1 MLNLVFLRFRK
12 ETVKFTKIHIYYF
25 LFILHL
31 ASLTGLKGQTRTID
45 SLLTVLKTLNAESSS
60 TGLDDTLRINTLINL
75 SKEYVTQRYYSKAIK
90 YATISKIM
98 AEKMVSAV
106 DISVSKK
113 WLANAIQSIAYT
125 LENQESYA
133 SALEQYK
140 KELAIREELGDV
152 YKTAVCLNKI
162 GEIYNAQDNLDASLE
177 YYYKALKLTDEVNSK
192 EELLTI
198 YNNIGIA
205 YDRQANFSKSLE
217 YYNKVL
223 ELSTTLRDTNA
234 MGISYSNIG
243 TVYAEQGKNKEA
255 FNYFFK
261 FLKFAQL
268 TGNKK
273 NVAIAY
279 LNISNIFDT
288 EGNFKKSFE
297 MQFNAMKIFEELGNR
312 AELALIKANI
322 ASTYIALV
330 KNTENK
336 NERLAGLK
344 EARKYLNEALE
355 LYQKIRQ
362 LEGIGQVYRDLA
374 DVEELAGN
382 FEVSLKNY
390 RSYIQFR
397 DSIMKLEDNEK
408 RIRAEMNYEFDQ
420 KENLNKLEQE
430 EKQAIAKEESE
441 RQKQIRNLFIVAFI
455 FMVVLAILIFRSN
468 RHKQKANKIILNQ
481 KREVEKQ
488 KILVEE
494 KQSQIISSINY
505 AKRIQESILIA
516 EEEMTA
522 NLPNLFITYIPK
534 DIVSGDFYWYSKQG
548 NDSFIVVAD
557 CTGHGVPGAFLSMVG
572 STLLNEIIIH
582 KKIHDPALII
592 NALATSL
599 AGTLANKEKDELN
612 TDGMDISICRINHK
626 TKKLSFVGANQ
637 SIYIVDHKEAREIK
651 PQISSINGIFAVDKT
666 KKIAAFEL
674 ILNENE
680 MIYLTTDGY
689 SDQIGGQN
697 NKKFLSSRFEKL
709 LAHIYSL
716 SIDKQQYVLEETF
729 EDWKGESKQIDDVLV
744 IGFKI

>member
-1 MLNLVFLRFRK
+1 MKRN
-12 ETVKFTKIHIYYF
+12 VKHIFCF
-25 LFILHL
+25 LFIITLSFAEDL
-31 ASLTGLKGQTRTID
+31 RAQTRAID
-45 SLLTVLKTLNAESSS
+45 SLLANIKTLNAESFSA
-60 TGLDDTLRINTLINL
+60 GLDDTLRINALIDL
-75 SKEYVTQRYYSKAIK
+75 SKEYVTQRDYSKAIK
-90 YATISKIM
+90 YATISKII
-98 AEKMVSAV
+98 AEKLVSAL

-113 WLANAIQSIAYT
+113 WLANALQSIAFT
-125 LENQESYA
+125 LETQESYA
-133 SALEQYK
+133 SALAQYK
-140 KELAIREELGDV
+140 KELELREELGDV
-152 YKTAVCLNKI
+152 YKTTICLNKI

-177 YYYKALKLTDEVNSK
+177 YYYKALKLADEVNSK
-192 EELLTI
+192 EDLLTI
-198 YNNIGIA
+198 YNNMGIV
-205 YDRQANFSKSLE
+205 YDRQTNFSKSLE

-223 ELSTTLRDTNA
+223 NLSTTLKDTNA

-255 FNYFFK
+255 FIYFFK
-261 FLKFAQL
+261 FLKFAQI

-297 MQFNAMKIFEELGNR
+297 MQFNAMQIFEELGNR

-330 KNTENK
+330 KSTENK
-336 NERLAGLK
+336 PERAAALT

-355 LYQKIRQ
+355 LYQKIGQ

-382 FEVSLKNY
+382 FEVSLENY
-390 RSYIQFR
+390 RRYIQFR
-397 DSIMKLEDNEK
+397 DSLMKLEDNEK

-430 EKQAIAKEESE
+430 AKQAIAKEESE

-455 FMVVLAILIFRSN
+455 FMAVLAIFIFRSN
-468 RHKQKANKIILNQ
+468 RHKQKANKIILQQ
-481 KREVEKQ
+481 KQEVERQ
-488 KILVEE
+488 KVLVEE
-494 KQSQIISSINY
+494 KQTQIISSISY

-522 NLPNLFITYIPK
+522 NLPDLFISYLPK
-534 DIVSGDFYWYSKQG
+534 DIVSGDFYWYSKQD
-548 NDSFIVVAD
+548 NESFIVVAD

-572 STLLNEIIIH
+572 STLLNEIVIH
-582 KKIHDPALII
+582 KKINEPALII

-599 AGTLANKEKDELN
+599 ATTLVNKEKDELN
-612 TDGMDISICRINHK
+612 TDGMDISICKLNHK

-637 SIYIVDHKEAREIK
+637 SIYIVDETGTKEIK
-651 PQISSINGIFAVDKT
+651 PQVSSINGIFAVDKT
-666 KKIAAFEL
+666 KKIAAVEL
-674 ILNENE
+674 ILKENE

-689 SDQIGGQN
+689 IDQIGGPN

-716 SIDKQQYVLEETF
+716 SIDKQHYVLEETF
-729 EDWKGESKQIDDVLV
+729 EDWKGDSKQIDDVLV

>member
-1 MLNLVFLRFRK
+1 VRSA
-12 ETVKFTKIHIYYF
+12 VKHIHYF
-25 LFILHL
+25 LFVFFLFSKKEL
-31 ASLTGLKGQTRTID
+31 AAQTRTID
-45 SLLTVLKTLNAESSS
+45 SLLATIKTLNAESSS
-60 TGLDDTLRINTLINL
+60 AGLDDTLRINTLISL
-75 SKEYVTQRYYSKAIK
+75 SKEYIAQRDYSKAIK

-98 AEKMVSAV
+98 AEKLVGAL
-106 DISVSKK
+106 DISVSKN
-113 WLANAIQSIAYT
+113 WLANAIQSVAYT
-125 LENQESYA
+125 LENQESYG
-133 SALEQYK
+133 SALTQYK
-140 KELAIREELGDV
+140 KELELREALGDNV
-152 YKTAVCLNKI
+152 KTAICLNKI
-162 GEIYNAQDNLDASLE
+162 GEILNSQDNLDASLE
-177 YYYKALKLTDEVNSK
+177 YYYKALKIADALNSK
-192 EELLTI
+192 EDLLTI

-217 YYNKVL
+217 YYNKTL
-223 ELSTTLRDTNA
+223 ELSTAMRDTNA

-255 FNYFFK
+255 FIYFFK
-261 FLKFAQL
+261 FLKFAQI

-279 LNISNIFDT
+279 LNISNIFDA

-322 ASTYIALV
+322 ASTYIAQV
-330 KNTENK
+330 KSSENR
-336 NERLAGLK
+336 NEKTNGIN
-344 EARKYLNEALE
+344 EARKYLNEALD
-355 LYQKIRQ
+355 LYKKIRQ
-362 LEGIGQVYRDLA
+362 LEGIGQAYRDLA

-382 FEVSLKNY
+382 FEVSLQNY
-390 RSYIQFR
+390 RSYIRFR
-397 DSIMKLEDNEK
+397 DSVMKLEDNEK

-420 KENLNKLEQE
+420 KENLNRLEQE
-430 EKQAIAKEESE
+430 KKQAIAKEESE

-455 FMVVLAILIFRSN
+455 FMVVLAVLIFRSN
-468 RHKQKANKIILNQ
+468 RHKQKANQIILQQ
-481 KREVEKQ
+481 KQEVERQ
-488 KILVEE
+488 KTLVEE
-494 KQSQIISSINY
+494 KQFQIISSINY

-522 NLPNLFITYIPK
+522 NLPDLFITYIPK

-582 KKIHDPALII
+582 KKIYDPARII
-592 NALATSL
+592 NELATGL
-599 AGTLANKEKDELN
+599 ATTLANKEKDELN
-612 TDGMDISICRINHK
+612 TDGMDISICKINHK

-637 SIYIVDHKEAREIK
+637 SIYIVDHKEAKEIK

-666 KKIAAFEL
+666 QKINAFEL
-674 ILNENE
+674 ILEENV

-689 SDQIGGQN
+689 IDQIGGQN

-709 LAHIYSL
+709 LAHMYSL

-729 EDWKGESKQIDDVLV
+729 EDWKAESKQIDDVLV

>member
-1 MLNLVFLRFRK
+1 MDI
-12 ETVKFTKIHIYYF
+12 TVKHIYCF
-25 LFILHL
+25 LFIIFF
-31 ASLTGLKGQTRTID
+31 SFVGLKGQTRVID
-45 SLLTVLKTLNAESSS
+45 SLLADIKTLNAESSS
-60 TGLDDTLRINTLINL
+60 AGLDDTIRINTLINL
-75 SKEYVTQRYYSKAIK
+75 SNEYVAQRNYSKAIK

-98 AEKMVSAV
+98 AEKLTAAL
-106 DISVSKK
+106 DISISKV

-133 SALEQYK
+133 SALVQYK
-140 KELAIREELGDV
+140 KELLLREEIGNDR
-152 YKTAVCLNKI
+152 KTAICLNKI
-162 GEIYNAQDNLDASLE
+162 GEIYNSQDNLDASLE
-177 YYYKALKLTDEVNSK
+177 YYYKALKLTNEVFSK
-192 EELLTI
+192 EEALTI

-205 YDRQANFSKSLE
+205 YDRQTNYAKSLE

-223 ELSTTLRDTNA
+223 ELSTILRDTNT

-255 FNYFFK
+255 FIYYFK
-261 FLKFAQL
+261 FLKFAQI

-273 NVAIAY
+273 NVAVAY
-279 LNISNIFDT
+279 LNISNIFDA
-288 EGNFKKSFE
+288 EENFKKSFE
-297 MQFNAMKIFEELGNR
+297 MQFNAMKIFEELGNQ

-322 ASTYIALV
+322 GSTYISLA
-330 KNTENK
+330 KTTISAG
-336 NERLAGLK
+336 ERNSSLK
-344 EARKYLNEALE
+344 EAKKCLNEALL
-355 LYQKIRQ
+355 LYQKSRQ
-362 LEGIGQVYRDLA
+362 LESIGQVYRHLA
-374 DVEELAGN
+374 DMEKLSGN
-382 FEVSLKNY
+382 FEASLENY
-390 RSYIQFR
+390 RLYIQFR
-397 DSIMKLEDNEK
+397 DSLMKLEDNEK

-420 KENLNKLEQE
+420 KESISKLEQE
-430 EKQAIAKEESE
+430 RKQAIVKEESD

-455 FMVVLAILIFRSN
+455 FMVALAVFIFRSN
-468 RHKQKANKIILNQ
+468 RHKQKANKIILQQ
-481 KREVEKQ
+481 KQEVERQ
-488 KILVEE
+488 KALVEE
-494 KQSQIISSINY
+494 KQFQIISSINY

-516 EEEMTA
+516 EDEMTA
-522 NLPNLFITYIPK
+522 NLPDLFITYLPK

-582 KKIHDPALII
+582 KKIYDPALII

-599 AGTLANKEKDELN
+599 ATTLANKEKDEVN

-637 SIYIVDHKEAREIK
+637 SIYIVDHKQAMEIK

-666 KKIAAFEL
+666 QKIAAFEL
-674 ILNENE
+674 ILEENL

-689 SDQIGGQN
+689 IDQIGGQN

-709 LAHIYSL
+709 LAHMYSL
-716 SIDKQQYVLEETF
+716 SVEKQQYVLEETF